1 MGDTV
6 NLAFDCG
13 ATSPSHRTKKPHH
26 SPRFRRFVPGYHFFL
41 SWALLLYN
49 RAISLNNPNTF
60 FSISPHSLDS
70 SLPVWLSADQHSPD
84 DESVMLASIPPMET
98 ARSFPRDPSAPSR
111 HPSAEDLD
119 AAQQL
124 ISSAQVGRERLA
136 QYGNSTSI
144 KVSGSPPPNPHGPPS
159 AGQLSDGRS
168 NGRSDRSSPK
178 AQKDT
183 SFLGHSCR

>member
-1 MGDTV
+1 M

-13 ATSPSHRTKKPHH
+13 ATSPSHHTKKSQP
-26 SPRFRRFVPGYHFFL
+26 SPCFRRFVPGYLFF
-41 SWALLLYN
+41 SWILLLCN
-49 RAISLNNPNTF
+49 RAIFLNNPNA
-60 FSISPHSLDS
+60 FSISPYNLDS

-84 DESVMLASIPPMET
+84 DESVMLASIPSMDT
-98 ARSFPRDPSAPSR
+98 VRSFPRDSSVPSR

-124 ISSAQVGRERLA
+124 ISSAQAGRERPT
-136 QYGNSTSI
+136 QYGNNTSI
-144 KVSGSPPPNPHGPPS
+144 KVSGSPPPNHHHHGPPS
-159 AGQLSDGRS
+159 GGQLSDGRS
-168 NGRSDRSSPK
+168 NSHRDRSSPK